1 MLFKQTFKVEDLYS
15 SICHYLDR
23 VKETY
28 GVQVEKAMIEDVE
41 VSLLDLLKD
50 LGVIRSVSE
59 DTYALSL

>member
-1 MLFKQTFKVEDLYS
+1 
-15 SICHYLDR
+15 
-23 VKETY
+23 
-28 GVQVEKAMIEDVE
+28 MIEDME